1 MGAVLRGLYAITPDE
16 ADTRILTAK
25 VAAALEGG
33 LTALQYRNK
42 TADPSLRRA
51 QADALAPLCRAHH
64 VPFILNDDLDLAIAV
79 NAEGVHLGGT
89 DGDLAH
95 ARRRLGPD
103 KLLGAS
109 CYNRY
114 ELAVAAKSAGAD
126 YVAFGAAFVSPTKPA
141 AVRAPLELYARA
153 HRELGLTVVAI
164 GGITRANAAP
174 LVSAGVDA
182 LAVITD
188 LFEARDIAARARDF
202 NALFETT
209 TP

>member
-1 MGAVLRGLYAITPDE
+1 MDAVLRGLYAITPDE
-16 ADTRILTAK
+16 ADTRILRAK

-79 NAEGVHLGGT
+79 NADGVHLGGT
-89 DGDLAH
+89 DGDLAQ

-126 YVAFGAAFVSPTKPA
+126 YVAFGAAFGSPTKPA
-141 AVRAPLELYARA
+141 AVHAPLELYARA
-153 HRELGLTVVAI
+153 HRNLGLPVVAI
-164 GGITRANAAP
+164 GGITTANAAP
-174 LVSAGVDA
+174 LLSAGVDA

-188 LFEARDIAARARDF
+188 LFEARDITARARDF
-202 NALFETT
+202 NALFEAT

>member
-1 MGAVLRGLYAITPDE
+1 MDAVLRGLYAITPDE
-16 ADTRILTAK
+16 TDTRILTAK

-64 VPFILNDDLDLAIAV
+64 VSFILNDDLDLAIAV
-79 NAEGVHLGGT
+79 NADGVHLGGT
-89 DGDLAH
+89 DGDLAQ
-95 ARRRLGPD
+95 ARRRLGLD

-126 YVAFGAAFVSPTKPA
+126 YVAFGAAFGSPTKPA
-141 AVRAPLELYARA
+141 AVHAPLELYARA
-153 HRELGLTVVAI
+153 HRKLGLTVVAI
-164 GGITRANAAP
+164 GGITAANAAP
-174 LVSAGVDA
+174 LLSAGVDA

>member
-1 MGAVLRGLYAITPDE
+1 MDAVLRGLYAITPDE
-16 ADTRILTAK
+16 TDTRILTAK

-64 VPFILNDDLDLAIAV
+64 VSFILNDDLDLAIAV
-79 NAEGVHLGGT
+79 NADGVHLGGT
-89 DGDLAH
+89 DGDLAQ

-103 KLLGAS
+103 KLLGTS

-126 YVAFGAAFVSPTKPA
+126 YVAFGAAFGSPTKPA
-141 AVRAPLELYARA
+141 AVHAPLELYARA
-153 HRELGLTVVAI
+153 HRNLGLPVVAI
-164 GGITRANAAP
+164 GGITTANAAP
-174 LVSAGVDA
+174 LLSAGVDA

-188 LFEARDIAARARDF
+188 LFEARDITARARDF
-202 NALFETT
+202 NALFEAT

>member
-1 MGAVLRGLYAITPDE
+1 MDAVLRGLYAITPDE
-16 ADTRILTAK
+16 TDTRILTAK

-64 VPFILNDDLDLAIAV
+64 VSFILNDDLDLAIAV
-79 NAEGVHLGGT
+79 NADGVHLGGT
-89 DGDLAH
+89 DGDLAQ

-126 YVAFGAAFVSPTKPA
+126 YVAFGAAFGSPTKPA
-141 AVRAPLELYARA
+141 AVHAPLELYARA
-153 HRELGLTVVAI
+153 HRNLGLPVVAI
-164 GGITRANAAP
+164 GGITTANAAP
-174 LVSAGVDA
+174 LLSAGVDA

-188 LFEARDIAARARDF
+188 LFEARDITARARDF
-202 NALFETT
+202 NALFEAT